1 MRREA
6 ETLGIFAHYFK
17 SLEYKRFEAST
28 EKKEIKNTGKRRR
41 PYQHPMRHAV
51 IRADLLFLEE
61 EIIEYET
68 FTINHREKAMVE
80 ALAKYFS
87 ISNRFFPSNVPN
99 EYLKEKYQ
107 HR

>member
-1 MRREA
+1 MKSFKCYSKRMRREA

-28 EKKEIKNTGKRRR
+28 EKQEIK
-41 PYQHPMRHAV
+41 RHAV